1 MPVSEI
7 WIFLAFVV
15 HYIFENNIGSPSLNL
30 SRDAK
35 SKCIVNNTSLQEEVA
50 KENLEVSGEEIFFR
64 VIRDIQTLD
73 IIVSLQNLGCYTLPY
88 RLMFCTLNFTDL
100 IQELARR
107 KTTFQEILRQRKF
120 RKIFG
125 LYGYKIINL
134 CVVAQVNRLDSEN
147 RHSANFPYPVA
158 TLSLD
163 SATPVIN

>member
-1 MPVSEI
+1 MR
-7 WIFLAFVV
+7 
-15 HYIFENNIGSPSLNL
+15 SPRLNM

-35 SKCIVNNTSLQEEVA
+35 SKCIVNNTSLQEVA
-50 KENLEVSGEEIFFR
+50 KKSFEVSGEEIFFR

-73 IIVSLQNLGCYTLPY
+73 IIVLLQNIGCYTLPY

-134 CVVAQVNRLDSEN
+134 CVGAQVNGLDSEN
-147 RHSANFPYPVA
+147 RQTHNELA
-158 TLSLD
+158 LSSRD
-163 SATPVIN
+163 SLFGFCNTCN

>member
-1 MPVSEI
+1 MR
-7 WIFLAFVV
+7 
-15 HYIFENNIGSPSLNL
+15 SPRLNM

-35 SKCIVNNTSLQEEVA
+35 SKCIVNNTNLQEVA
-50 KENLEVSGEEIFFR
+50 KKSFEVSGEEIFFR

-73 IIVSLQNLGCYTLPY
+73 IIVLLQNIGCYTLPY

-134 CVVAQVNRLDSEN
+134 CVGAQVNGLDSEN
-147 RHSANFPYPVA
+147 RQTHNELA
-158 TLSLD
+158 LSSRD
-163 SATPVIN
+163 SLFGFCNTCN